1 MKEAFSDHTR
11 HEALSVVTESWLKA
25 EEFRRPFIKEWN
37 EAFRLVNGIQKKDR
51 NRKAWQSQRFVP
63 LIGMVRD
70 LIVPRLYQG
79 MPASAAEGLS
89 ENAELN
95 EDALNSKLDYDQ
107 SRMDLE
113 TVINK
118 VVKDA
123 FDYGLGIRKDYWRT
137 ETANN
142 TPHSKGFV
150 ESMLSEANKMLS
162 KAVGGKKLKP
172 SQLLFDGPDVD
183 WIDPFTFF
191 WDPAGD
197 EIDHMGYCG
206 EVYSRS
212 LYRLRK
218 DPRISTAAIKEIKDF
233 ETGSVDEPEIRE
245 RMRALGYTQ
254 NDIAR
259 TYAKIRDGEHEVI
272 EYWGAFDID
281 GDGIEEECVI
291 IIVDRMTVAMCEEN
305 PFWHGKKPYS
315 TFQYDLVSG
324 MFVGRSMVR
333 RLKELQEEYNDATDQ
348 ASDMRK
354 LTLRPMLKYKL
365 GSDMDPASLQVA
377 PGMPIGVESM
387 QDLEWDRPPD
397 FTAQLAAV
405 LKETRDLVQLISG
418 ANDVALGQKDV
429 GIGDNT
435 ATGASIAQQQTEMR
449 YRQPAILLDLMMVR
463 AGNMLI
469 SNEQQFVDSDMQIP
483 SRDGGSVTWSTIRPQ
498 DLAGRFEYQMESG
511 TLQQADP
518 QQKVQNLVNAF
529 KLVQNNQA
537 YDVGKLTD
545 MILEAMKINPASIK
559 TAMAPQGMGGGVDNS
574 KIAQLAQQPP
584 QVQQKFLDTLNPQDR
599 QLMEQAL
606 ASQAQALAN
615 TTNGQQSQP
624 QQTAPGPQIA
634 APVPG
639 SGGPPAGISSPLG
652 A

>member
-1 MKEAFSDHTR
+1 MKPSSETKDQ
-11 HEALSVVTESWLKA
+11 ALSVVTESWLKA
-25 EEFRRPFIKEWN
+25 EEFRRPFVKEWN

-51 NRKAWQSQRFVP
+51 ARKAWQSQRFVP

-79 MPASAAEGLS
+79 MPDSAAEGLS

-95 EDALNSKLDYDQ
+95 EDALNSVLDYDQ
-107 SRMDLE
+107 AKMDLE
-113 TVINK
+113 TVMNK

-137 ETANN
+137 ETADNL
-142 TPHSKGFV
+142 PHDQEFLDR
-150 ESMLSEANKMLS
+150 MLSEANKMLK
-162 KAVGGKKLKP
+162 KAVGGQKMKQ
-172 SQLLFDGPDVD
+172 SQLLYDGPDVE
-183 WIDPFTFF
+183 WTDPFNFF

-197 EIDHMGYCG
+197 SIDHMSFCG

-218 DPRISTAAIKEIKDF
+218 DPRISSESLKEIKEF
-233 ETGSVDEPEIRE
+233 ETGAVTEPAIRE

-254 NDIAR
+254 TEITR
-259 TYAKIRDGEHEVI
+259 SYAKIRDGEHEVI
-272 EYWGAFDID
+272 EYWGAFDIN
-281 GDGIEEECVI
+281 GDGIEEECCI
-291 IIVDRMTVAMCEEN
+291 ILIDRLSISYCEQN
-305 PFWHGKKPYS
+305 PFWHGLKPYS
-315 TFQYDLVSG
+315 VFQYDLVSG

-365 GSDMDPASLQVA
+365 GSDMDPNSLQVA

-397 FTAQLAAV
+397 FTPQLAAV
-405 LKETRDLVQLISG
+405 LKEIRDLVQLVSG

-469 SNEQQFVDSDMQIP
+469 SNEQQYRDGDLQIP
-483 SRDGGSVTWSTIRPQ
+483 SRDGGTVSWNTIRPQ
-498 DLAGRFEYQMESG
+498 DLAGRFEYQMQSG
-511 TLQQADP
+511 TLQQPDP

-559 TAMAPQGMGGGVDNS
+559 APMAPQGMGGPANDKV
-574 KIAQLAQQPP
+574 AQLAQQPP
-584 QVQQKFLDTLNPQDR
+584 QVQQQFLDTLSPQDR

-615 TTNGQQSQP
+615 TTNGQPQP
-624 QQTAPGPQIA
+624 QQPAPG
-634 APVPG
+634 APPPAPIQ
-639 SGGPPAGISSPLG
+639 SAGGPPAGISSPMG